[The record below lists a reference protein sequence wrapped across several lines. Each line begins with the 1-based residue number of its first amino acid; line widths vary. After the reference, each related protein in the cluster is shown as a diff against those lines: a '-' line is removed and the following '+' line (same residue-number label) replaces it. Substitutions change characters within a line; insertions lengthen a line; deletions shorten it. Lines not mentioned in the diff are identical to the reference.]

1 MTHTTRHTPIAHVVN
16 VGNPSLILC
25 YTLFMEVKTEELAEL
40 LLYMHQSSFAHGTTP
55 LALLSLLLRQLC
67 HVFGTGLRVRRSLSL

>member
-40 LLYMHQSSFAHGTTP
+40 LLYKHQSSFAHGTTP
-55 LALLSLLLRQLC
+55 LALLSTPTSIMSRIWDWSSC
-67 HVFGTGLRVRRSLSL
+67 TT